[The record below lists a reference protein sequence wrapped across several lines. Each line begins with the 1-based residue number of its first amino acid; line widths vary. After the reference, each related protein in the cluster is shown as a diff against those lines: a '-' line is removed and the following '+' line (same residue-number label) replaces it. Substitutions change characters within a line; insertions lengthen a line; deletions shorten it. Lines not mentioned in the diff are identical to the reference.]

1 MGNSDT
7 SLAAYKPVN
16 VAGRGKALITYI
28 SVLLTSTSESPPS
41 LQRGLKIP
49 VPALGLLE
57 ASFFS
62 VQGLPSSVALVGQQR
77 FPILG
82 ALDVAHPQLWKLL
95 CGREMSRRIS
105 CLPPGCFYSL
115 RDLFVL
121 PVTALGPF
129 VALTGLPVQTSVPP
143 MMSPE
148 SL

>member
-1 MGNSDT
+1 M
-7 SLAAYKPVN
+7 PV
-16 VAGRGKALITYI
+16 LF
-28 SVLLTSTSESPPS
+28 TSTSESPAS
-41 LQRGLKIP
+41 LRRGQKIP
-49 VPALGLLE
+49 VPSLGLLE
-57 ASFFS
+57 ASFYS
-62 VQGLPSSVALVGQQR
+62 VQGLPSVALVGQQR

-129 VALTGLPVQTSVPP
+129 VALTGLPIQTSVPP
-143 MMSPE
+143 MVSPE